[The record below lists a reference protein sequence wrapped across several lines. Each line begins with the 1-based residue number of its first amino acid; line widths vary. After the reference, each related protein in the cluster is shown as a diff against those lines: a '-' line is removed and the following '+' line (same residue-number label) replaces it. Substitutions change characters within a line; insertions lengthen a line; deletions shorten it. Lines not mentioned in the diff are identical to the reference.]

1 MSEMQDESARQRS
14 RPPYRLRDKGVNG
27 IQSTGAESIVSSRR
41 HISPPPSS
49 SSTSRRV
56 SVHGEA
62 SPRRSMPSRRTS
74 LQAPAQ
80 YQTSGS
86 SVVSGRNGLPM
97 TRRAP
102 SSPSHGVEKTAMHV
116 PVCFSGDLPSSSTS
130 RRVSVHGEAS
140 PRHSMPSRRASLQAP
155 TYQNSASV
163 SGRSGSP
170 IIQRASSSSS
180 LQHGVE
186 PTAMPVTRCFSADPP
201 YSMPLT
207 SRRVSVHG
215 EDSPRHSI
223 PTRRVSLQVPTVA
236 YQDFVPVYQTSGLPM
251 IRRASSG
258 PSQHSVEPTAVPVTR
273 CSSAGDKNRLS
284 TRPSVT
290 TLDTQPRHA
299 PPRRVTLQDPTY
311 QDSATNLK
319 DSSSRHGS
327 TPPRASSASTT
338 SRESQGSPPPATR
351 PQNASSSGARYF
363 ADLVRRRQLQLKA
376 DASAP
381 INIHAPPQLLRSLP
395 VSVTLSGSI
404 KRSTPCILTS
414 LGFFG
419 MMTIWYIIMRLGS

>member
-1 MSEMQDESARQRS
+1 MQDESARQRS

-27 IQSTGAESIVSSRR
+27 IQSTAAESIVSSRR
-41 HISPPPSS
+41 LISTPPL
-49 SSTSRRV
+49 STLRRV

-62 SPRRSMPSRRTS
+62 CPRHSMPRRTS
-74 LQAPAQ
+74 LKVPAQ

-86 SVVSGRNGLPM
+86 SLVS
-97 TRRAP
+97 
-102 SSPSHGVEKTAMHV
+102 SSPSHGVKKTTMHV
-116 PVCFSGDLPSSSTS
+116 SGDSPFSSTS
-130 RRVSVHGEAS
+130 HRVSVHGEAS
-140 PRHSMPSRRASLQAP
+140 PRHS
-155 TYQNSASV
+155 
-163 SGRSGSP
+163 
-170 IIQRASSSSS
+170 I
-180 LQHGVE
+180 H
-186 PTAMPVTRCFSADPP
+186 
-201 YSMPLT
+201 
-207 SRRVSVHG
+207 
-215 EDSPRHSI
+215 
-223 PTRRVSLQVPTVA
+223 TRRVSLQVPTVA
-236 YQDFVPVYQTSGLPM
+236 YKDFVPVYHTSGLRM
-251 IRRASSG
+251 VRRASSG
-258 PSQHSVEPTAVPVTR
+258 PSQHSVEPKAVHVTR
-273 CSSAGDKNRLS
+273 CSSAGDKTRLS

-338 SRESQGSPPPATR
+338 CRESQGSPPAATR

-363 ADLVRRRQLQLKA
+363 ADLVRRRQLKLKA

-419 MMTIWYIIMRLGS
+419 MMAIWYIVMRLGS

>member
-1 MSEMQDESARQRS
+1 MNPMQDESARQRT

-27 IQSTGAESIVSSRR
+27 IQSTAAESIVSSRR
-41 HISPPPSS
+41 LISTPPL
-49 SSTSRRV
+49 STLRRV

-62 SPRRSMPSRRTS
+62 CPRHSMPRRTS
-74 LQAPAQ
+74 LKVPAQ

-86 SVVSGRNGLPM
+86 SLVS
-97 TRRAP
+97 
-102 SSPSHGVEKTAMHV
+102 SSPSHGVKKTTMHV
-116 PVCFSGDLPSSSTS
+116 SGDPPFSSTS

-140 PRHSMPSRRASLQAP
+140 PRHSIPSRRASLQAP
-155 TYQNSASV
+155 SYQHSAPA

-170 IIQRASSSSS
+170 MIRRASSSSPC
-180 LQHGVE
+180 QHGME

-201 YSMPLT
+201 SGMPLT

-215 EDSPRHSI
+215 EASPRHSI
-223 PTRRVSLQVPTVA
+223 HTRRVSLQVPTVA
-236 YQDFVPVYQTSGLPM
+236 YKDFVPVYHTSGLRM
-251 IRRASSG
+251 VRRASSG
-258 PSQHSVEPTAVPVTR
+258 PSQHSVEPKAVHVTR
-273 CSSAGDKNRLS
+273 CSSAGDKTQLS

-327 TPPRASSASTT
+327 TPPRAFSASTT
-338 SRESQGSPPPATR
+338 CRESQGSPPAATR

-363 ADLVRRRQLQLKA
+363 ADLVRRRQLKLKA

-381 INIHAPPQLLRSLP
+381 INIHAPPQLLQSWP
-395 VSVTLSGSI
+395 VSVTLSGSV
-404 KRSTPCILTS
+404 KRSTSCIMTS

-419 MMTIWYIIMRLGS
+419 MMAIWYIVMRLGS